1 MRGRSMIAA
10 LTAAVP
16 VLLLGALVVPPAVAQ
31 DNPAAEDANDPNAGA
46 PERADQQTAAPDA
59 AAPAAADNARYI
71 LQAGAFGA
79 SGDAEATKA
88 KLFGIALSLTR
99 RRDLAEDVLQEAYV
113 RIWRNADR
121 FDPARGIAFSSFAVP
136 TIVGELRRHFRDRC
150 WSVRPP
156 RELQERALEVDK
168 YRTELTTRL
177 GRSPSVRELGQALEL
192 DDEQVLEA
200 LQAQQ
205 GMRAASLDAPRGN
218 GEDNDATLADAHG
231 VVDPELMRAEH
242 RATLSRLFE
251 RLDEREQRV
260 LRLRFEED
268 LTQEQIGKLVGV
280 SQMQVSRI
288 IRGAVAK
295 LAAARGES
303 G

>member
-1 MRGRSMIAA
+1 MTAVTTHRSTPDALRAPQSDAQLLAAYAGTRDPQVRAA
-10 LTAAVP
+10 LVERFLPLARSIAKRYRKAEEP
-16 VLLLGALVVPPAVAQ
+16 YDDLLQVASLGL
-31 DNPAAEDANDPNAGA
+31 
-46 PERADQQTAAPDA
+46 
-59 AAPAAADNARYI
+59 
-71 LQAGAFGA
+71 L
-79 SGDAEATKA
+79 KA
-88 KLFGIALSLTR
+88 I
-99 RRDLAEDVLQEAYV
+99 
-113 RIWRNADR
+113 DR
-121 FDPARGIAFSSFAVP
+121 FDPERGIAFSSFAVP

-177 GRSPSVRELGQALEL
+177 GRSPSVREIGQALEL

-205 GMRAASLDAPRGN
+205 GMRATSLDAPRGN
-218 GEDNDATLADAHG
+218 GEDNDATLADAQG
-231 VVDPELMRAEH
+231 VVDPELTRAEH
-242 RATLSRLFE
+242 RATLARLFE

-268 LTQEQIGKLVGV
+268 LTQEQIGQLVGV

-288 IRGAVAK
+288 IRGAVGK
-295 LAAARGES
+295 LSAPRGET

>member
-1 MRGRSMIAA
+1 MTAVTTLSPVPAETACAPLSDAQLLAA
-10 LTAAVP
+10 YAESHDPRLRE
-16 VLLLGALVVPPAVAQ
+16 ALVERFLPLARSIAKRYRKAEEPFDDLLQVASLGLLKAV
-31 DNPAAEDANDPNAGA
+31 
-46 PERADQQTAAPDA
+46 
-59 AAPAAADNARYI
+59 
-71 LQAGAFGA
+71 
-79 SGDAEATKA
+79 
-88 KLFGIALSLTR
+88 
-99 RRDLAEDVLQEAYV
+99 
-113 RIWRNADR
+113 DR

-205 GMRAASLDAPRGN
+205 GMRAASLDAPRGS
-218 GEDNDATLADAHG
+218 GEDNDATLADVHG
-231 VVDPELMRAEH
+231 TLDPELARAEH
-242 RATLSRLFE
+242 RATLARLFE

-260 LRLRFEED
+260 LVLRFEED
-268 LTQEQIGKLVGV
+268 LTQEQIGARVGV

-295 LAAARGES
+295 LSAAHGQPA
-303 G
+303 

>member
-1 MRGRSMIAA
+1 MTPVTRHRSARRDAVAA
-10 LTAAVP
+10 PRTDAQLLAAYAETRDP
-16 VLLLGALVVPPAVAQ
+16 QLREALVERFLPLARSIAKRYRKAEEPFDDLLQVASLGLLKAV
-31 DNPAAEDANDPNAGA
+31 
-46 PERADQQTAAPDA
+46 
-59 AAPAAADNARYI
+59 
-71 LQAGAFGA
+71 
-79 SGDAEATKA
+79 
-88 KLFGIALSLTR
+88 
-99 RRDLAEDVLQEAYV
+99 
-113 RIWRNADR
+113 DR
-121 FDPARGIAFSSFAVP
+121 FDPERGIAFSSFAVP

-168 YRTELTTRL
+168 YRSELTTRL
-177 GRSPSVRELGQALEL
+177 GRSPSVRELGRALEL

-218 GEDNDATLADAHG
+218 GDDNDGTLADAHG
-231 VVDPELMRAEH
+231 TLDPELARAEH
-242 RATLSRLFE
+242 RATIARLFE

-260 LRLRFEED
+260 LRLRFEAD
-268 LTQEQIGKLVGV
+268 LTQEQIGRLVGV

-288 IRGAVAK
+288 IRAAVAK
-295 LAAARGES
+295 LAAGRGET

>member
-1 MRGRSMIAA
+1 MTAVTTHRTAPGELLRAPHTDAQLLAA
-10 LTAAVP
+10 YAQSRDPQLRE
-16 VLLLGALVVPPAVAQ
+16 ALVERFLPLARSIAKRYRKAEEPFDDLLQVASLGLLKAV
-31 DNPAAEDANDPNAGA
+31 
-46 PERADQQTAAPDA
+46 
-59 AAPAAADNARYI
+59 
-71 LQAGAFGA
+71 
-79 SGDAEATKA
+79 
-88 KLFGIALSLTR
+88 
-99 RRDLAEDVLQEAYV
+99 
-113 RIWRNADR
+113 DR
-121 FDPARGIAFSSFAVP
+121 FDPERGIAFSSFAVP

-177 GRSPSVRELGQALEL
+177 GRSPSVREIGRALEL

-205 GMRAASLDAPRGN
+205 GMRATSLDAPRGN
-218 GEDNDATLADAHG
+218 GDDGDATLGDAQG
-231 VVDPELMRAEH
+231 SVDPELDLAEH
-242 RATLSRLFE
+242 RATLARLFE

-268 LTQEQIGKLVGV
+268 LTQEQIGQLVGV

-303 G
+303 T

>member
-1 MRGRSMIAA
+1 MPSATMLR
-10 LTAAVP
+10 TAAGDTLRAP
-16 VLLLGALVVPPAVAQ
+16 HTDAQLLATYAETRDPRLREALVERFLPLARSIAKRYRKAEEPFDDLLQVASL
-31 DNPAAEDANDPNAGA
+31 G
-46 PERADQQTAAPDA
+46 
-59 AAPAAADNARYI
+59 
-71 LQAGAFGA
+71 LL
-79 SGDAEATKA
+79 KA
-88 KLFGIALSLTR
+88 I
-99 RRDLAEDVLQEAYV
+99 
-113 RIWRNADR
+113 DR
-121 FDPARGIAFSSFAVP
+121 FDPSREIAFSSFAVP

-168 YRTELTTRL
+168 FRSELTTRL
-177 GRSPSVRELGQALEL
+177 GRSPSVREIGQALEL
-192 DDEQVLEA
+192 ADEQVLEA

-205 GMRAASLDAPRGN
+205 GMRAASLDAPRGS

-231 VVDPELMRAEH
+231 VNDPELLRAEH
-242 RATLSRLFE
+242 RATLARLFE
-251 RLDEREQRV
+251 RLDEREQHV
-260 LRLRFEED
+260 LRLRFDED
-268 LTQEQIGKLVGV
+268 LTQEQIGQHVGV

>member
-1 MRGRSMIAA
+1 MGTWFPMTPATLHRTAVGETHRAPLTDAQMLAAYSQSRDPRLRAA
-10 LTAAVP
+10 LVEPFMPVPRSIAKRYRKAEEPFDALLQVASLGLLKAV
-16 VLLLGALVVPPAVAQ
+16 
-31 DNPAAEDANDPNAGA
+31 
-46 PERADQQTAAPDA
+46 
-59 AAPAAADNARYI
+59 
-71 LQAGAFGA
+71 
-79 SGDAEATKA
+79 
-88 KLFGIALSLTR
+88 
-99 RRDLAEDVLQEAYV
+99 
-113 RIWRNADR
+113 DR
-121 FDPARGIAFSSFAVP
+121 FDPDRGIAFSSFAVP

-205 GMRAASLDAPRGN
+205 GMRATSLDAPRGT
-218 GEDNDATLADAHG
+218 GDDNDATLADAHG
-231 VVDPELMRAEH
+231 SLDPELARAEH
-242 RATLSRLFE
+242 RATIARLFE

-288 IRGAVAK
+288 IRGAVGK
-295 LAAARGES
+295 LAAARGHAA
-303 G
+303 

>member
-1 MRGRSMIAA
+1 MPVVTMNRSAHLDATTAPRTDAQLLAA
-10 LTAAVP
+10 YAETRDPQLRE
-16 VLLLGALVVPPAVAQ
+16 ALVERFLPLARSIAKRYRKAEEPFDDLLQVASLGLLKAV
-31 DNPAAEDANDPNAGA
+31 
-46 PERADQQTAAPDA
+46 
-59 AAPAAADNARYI
+59 
-71 LQAGAFGA
+71 
-79 SGDAEATKA
+79 
-88 KLFGIALSLTR
+88 
-99 RRDLAEDVLQEAYV
+99 
-113 RIWRNADR
+113 DR
-121 FDPARGIAFSSFAVP
+121 FDPARGIA

-177 GRSPSVRELGQALEL
+177 GRAPSVREIGQALEL
-192 DDEQVLEA
+192 EDEQVLEA

-205 GMRAASLDAPRGN
+205 GMRAASLDAPRGS

-231 VVDPELMRAEH
+231 TLDPELTRAEH
-242 RATLSRLFE
+242 RATIARLFE

-268 LTQEQIGKLVGV
+268 MTQEQIGKLVGV

-295 LAAARGES
+295 LAAARGETV
-303 G
+303 

>member
-1 MRGRSMIAA
+1 MTAVTTLRPAPAETARAPLSDAQLLAA
-10 LTAAVP
+10 YAESRDPRLRE
-16 VLLLGALVVPPAVAQ
+16 ALVERFLPLARSIAKRYRKAEEPFDDLLQVASLGLLKAV
-31 DNPAAEDANDPNAGA
+31 
-46 PERADQQTAAPDA
+46 
-59 AAPAAADNARYI
+59 
-71 LQAGAFGA
+71 
-79 SGDAEATKA
+79 
-88 KLFGIALSLTR
+88 
-99 RRDLAEDVLQEAYV
+99 
-113 RIWRNADR
+113 DR

-156 RELQERALEVDK
+156 RELQERALGVDK

-177 GRSPSVRELGQALEL
+177 GRSPSVREIGQALEL
-192 DDEQVLEA
+192 ADEQVLEA

-205 GMRAASLDAPRGN
+205 GMRAASLDAPRGS

-231 VVDPELMRAEH
+231 TLDPELARAEQ
-242 RATLSRLFE
+242 RATLARLFE
-251 RLDEREQRV
+251 RLDEREQHV

-268 LTQEQIGKLVGV
+268 LTQEQIGARVGV

-295 LAAARGES
+295 LSAAHAEPA
-303 G
+303 

>member
-1 MRGRSMIAA
+1 MPSVTTHRSASGEAVRSPRSDAQLLAAYAETRDPQLRAA
-10 LTAAVP
+10 LVERFLPLARSIAKRYRKAEEPFDDLLQVASLGLLKAV
-16 VLLLGALVVPPAVAQ
+16 
-31 DNPAAEDANDPNAGA
+31 
-46 PERADQQTAAPDA
+46 
-59 AAPAAADNARYI
+59 
-71 LQAGAFGA
+71 
-79 SGDAEATKA
+79 
-88 KLFGIALSLTR
+88 
-99 RRDLAEDVLQEAYV
+99 
-113 RIWRNADR
+113 DR
-121 FDPARGIAFSSFAVP
+121 FDPERGIAFSSFAVP

-168 YRTELTTRL
+168 YRSELTTRL

-205 GMRAASLDAPRGN
+205 GMRATSLDAPRGG

-231 VVDPELMRAEH
+231 SLDPELTRAEH
-242 RATLSRLFE
+242 RATIARLFE
-251 RLDEREQRV
+251 RLDERERRV

-295 LAAARGES
+295 LSAARGDTA
-303 G
+303 

>member
-1 MRGRSMIAA
+1 MPSATIARSAA
-10 LTAAVP
+10 GEALRAPHTDAQ
-16 VLLLGALVVPPAVAQ
+16 LLVSYAETGDPRLREALVERFLPLARSIAKRYRKAEEPFDDLLQVASL
-31 DNPAAEDANDPNAGA
+31 G
-46 PERADQQTAAPDA
+46 
-59 AAPAAADNARYI
+59 
-71 LQAGAFGA
+71 LL
-79 SGDAEATKA
+79 KA
-88 KLFGIALSLTR
+88 I
-99 RRDLAEDVLQEAYV
+99 
-113 RIWRNADR
+113 DR

-192 DDEQVLEA
+192 ADEQVLEA

-205 GMRAASLDAPRGN
+205 GMRAASLDAPRG
-218 GEDNDATLADAHG
+218 GGDDNDATLADAHG
-231 VVDPELMRAEH
+231 ATDPELTRAEH
-242 RATLSRLFE
+242 RATLARLFE

-268 LTQEQIGKLVGV
+268 LTQEQIGQLVGV

-295 LAAARGES
+295 LAAARGEA

>member
-1 MRGRSMIAA
+1 MTSATTLR
-10 LTAAVP
+10 TAAGDALRAP
-16 VLLLGALVVPPAVAQ
+16 HTDAQLLASYAESRDPRLREALVERFLPLARSIAKRYRKAEEPFDDLLQVASL
-31 DNPAAEDANDPNAGA
+31 G
-46 PERADQQTAAPDA
+46 
-59 AAPAAADNARYI
+59 
-71 LQAGAFGA
+71 LL
-79 SGDAEATKA
+79 KA
-88 KLFGIALSLTR
+88 I
-99 RRDLAEDVLQEAYV
+99 
-113 RIWRNADR
+113 DR
-121 FDPARGIAFSSFAVP
+121 FDPSRGIAFSSFAVP

-168 YRTELTTRL
+168 FRTELTTRL
-177 GRSPSVRELGQALEL
+177 GRSPSVREIGQALEL
-192 DDEQVLEA
+192 GDEQVLEA

-205 GMRAASLDAPRGN
+205 GMRAASLDAPRG

-231 VVDPELMRAEH
+231 VTDPELARAEH
-242 RATLSRLFE
+242 RATLARLFE

-268 LTQEQIGKLVGV
+268 LTQEQIGQMVGV

-295 LAAARGES
+295 LSAARGDAV
-303 G
+303 

>member
-1 MRGRSMIAA
+1 MTVATPIRPVPADTTRAPLTDGQLLAA
-10 LTAAVP
+10 YAESRDPRLRE
-16 VLLLGALVVPPAVAQ
+16 ALVERFLPLARSIAKRYRKAEEPFDDLLQVASLGLLKAV
-31 DNPAAEDANDPNAGA
+31 
-46 PERADQQTAAPDA
+46 
-59 AAPAAADNARYI
+59 
-71 LQAGAFGA
+71 
-79 SGDAEATKA
+79 
-88 KLFGIALSLTR
+88 
-99 RRDLAEDVLQEAYV
+99 
-113 RIWRNADR
+113 DR

-205 GMRAASLDAPRGN
+205 GMRAASLDAPRGSR
-218 GEDNDATLADAHG
+218 EDNDATLADAHG
-231 VVDPELMRAEH
+231 SLDPELARAEH
-242 RATLSRLFE
+242 RATLARLFE
-251 RLDEREQRV
+251 RLDERERHV

-268 LTQEQIGKLVGV
+268 LTQEQIGARVGV

-295 LAAARGES
+295 LAATPR
-303 G
+303 

>member
-1 MRGRSMIAA
+1 MSSSTMLRAPHTDAQLLASYAA
-10 LTAAVP
+10 TRDP
-16 VLLLGALVVPPAVAQ
+16 RQREALVERFLPLARSIAKRYRKAEEPFDDLLQVASLGLLKAV
-31 DNPAAEDANDPNAGA
+31 
-46 PERADQQTAAPDA
+46 
-59 AAPAAADNARYI
+59 
-71 LQAGAFGA
+71 
-79 SGDAEATKA
+79 
-88 KLFGIALSLTR
+88 
-99 RRDLAEDVLQEAYV
+99 
-113 RIWRNADR
+113 DR
-121 FDPARGIAFSSFAVP
+121 FDPSREIAFSSFAVP

-168 YRTELTTRL
+168 YRTELTSRL
-177 GRSPSVRELGQALEL
+177 GRSPSVREIGQALEL
-192 DDEQVLEA
+192 ADEQVLEA

-231 VVDPELMRAEH
+231 VTDPELARAEQ
-242 RATLSRLFE
+242 RATLALLFE
-251 RLDEREQRV
+251 RLDDRERHV

-268 LTQEQIGKLVGV
+268 LTQEQIGRLVGV

-295 LAAARGES
+295 LSATRGET

>member
-1 MRGRSMIAA
+1 MRMTTVTTQRSHSPEQMRAPLSDAQLLAQYAETRDPALRAA
-10 LTAAVP
+10 LVERFLPLARSIAKRYRKAEEPFDDLLQVASLGLLKAV
-16 VLLLGALVVPPAVAQ
+16 
-31 DNPAAEDANDPNAGA
+31 
-46 PERADQQTAAPDA
+46 
-59 AAPAAADNARYI
+59 
-71 LQAGAFGA
+71 
-79 SGDAEATKA
+79 
-88 KLFGIALSLTR
+88 
-99 RRDLAEDVLQEAYV
+99 
-113 RIWRNADR
+113 DR

-231 VVDPELMRAEH
+231 VVDPELARAEH

-268 LTQEQIGKLVGV
+268 MTQEQIGQIVGV

-288 IRGAVAK
+288 IRGAVAT

>member
-1 MRGRSMIAA
+1 MTTVTSLRVAPAETPRSPRSDAQLLAA
-10 LTAAVP
+10 YAESRDPRLRE
-16 VLLLGALVVPPAVAQ
+16 ALVERFLPLARSIAKRYRKAEEPFDDLLQVASLGLLKAV
-31 DNPAAEDANDPNAGA
+31 
-46 PERADQQTAAPDA
+46 
-59 AAPAAADNARYI
+59 
-71 LQAGAFGA
+71 
-79 SGDAEATKA
+79 
-88 KLFGIALSLTR
+88 
-99 RRDLAEDVLQEAYV
+99 
-113 RIWRNADR
+113 DR
-121 FDPARGIAFSSFAVP
+121 FDPMRGIAFSSFAVP

-168 YRTELTTRL
+168 FRTELTTRL
-177 GRSPSVRELGQALEL
+177 GRSPSVREIGQALEL

-205 GMRAASLDAPRGN
+205 GMRAASLDAPRGS
-218 GEDNDATLADAHG
+218 GEDSDATLADGHG
-231 VVDPELMRAEH
+231 TLDPELARAEQ

-251 RLDEREQRV
+251 RLDAREQRV
-260 LRLRFEED
+260 LLLRFEQD
-268 LTQEQIGKLVGV
+268 LTQEQIGRLVGV

-295 LAAARGES
+295 LSAARGET

>member
-1 MRGRSMIAA
+1 MPSATTHRSAPGETLRA
-10 LTAAVP
+10 PRTDAQ
-16 VLLLGALVVPPAVAQ
+16 LLASYAETRDPRQREALVERFLPLARSIAKRYRKAEEPFDDLLQVASLGLLKAV
-31 DNPAAEDANDPNAGA
+31 
-46 PERADQQTAAPDA
+46 
-59 AAPAAADNARYI
+59 
-71 LQAGAFGA
+71 
-79 SGDAEATKA
+79 
-88 KLFGIALSLTR
+88 
-99 RRDLAEDVLQEAYV
+99 
-113 RIWRNADR
+113 DR

-168 YRTELTTRL
+168 YRTELTSRL
-177 GRSPSVRELGQALEL
+177 GRAPSVRELGQALEL

-205 GMRAASLDAPRGN
+205 GMRATSLDAPRGN

-231 VVDPELMRAEH
+231 VLDPELTNAEH
-242 RATLSRLFE
+242 RATLARLFE

-268 LTQEQIGKLVGV
+268 MTQEQIGQLVGV

-295 LAAARGES
+295 LAAARGDS
-303 G
+303 AS